1 MDKEHTLKIAA
12 LVQGHL
18 DASPYS
24 VDEVAVLSGFKGPE
38 MLEGIARGDARVPLD
53 KVLLLAQ
60 ALGCDKRQLLVL
72 VLTSWFGPEF
82 VKTVEEVFIGNS
94 ASAAERDWISF
105 LREVYGENVP
115 ALTPA
120 LRRRLRL
127 LASIRADRG
136 RLSRGPMLASS

>member
-1 MDKEHTLKIAA
+1 MVDKEHTLKIAE

-24 VDEVAVLSGFKGPE
+24 VGEVAVLSGFKGPE
-38 MLEGIARGDARVPLD
+38 MLEGIARGDVRVPLD

-60 ALGCDKRQLLVL
+60 ALGCDKRQLFALVFK
-72 VLTSWFGPEF
+72 SWFGTEF

-94 ASAAERDWISF
+94 PSAAEQDWISI
-105 LREVYGENVP
+105 LREFYGENVP
-115 ALTPA
+115 ALTSA

-127 LASIRADRG
+127 LASMPG
-136 RLSRGPMLASS
+136 